1 MNAFRRLL
9 LLSSSLAL
17 LNTGALAQE
26 YFTATITHD
35 QETGAAGMTPLVT
48 STGSPRLLSY
58 GTAQFILNETA
69 TALSF
74 TATVFNLD
82 VTGLQT
88 PNDTNDNLGAA
99 HIHAGAFGASGGVVW
114 GFLGAPDNDIIGVP
128 FVATPFTDAVGGT
141 FSGTWDL
148 TEGNS
153 THTLASQLANI
164 RAGNTY
170 INFHTPQFPGGE
182 IRGQIVPDAGSTA
195 AMLGLVVIG
204 LLGMHRRIKR

>member
-17 LNTGALAQE
+17 LYTGAVAQE

-35 QETGAAGMTPLVT
+35 QETGGAGALPLLT
-48 STGSPRLLSY
+48 STGGTRPLSY
-58 GTAQFILNETA
+58 GSAQFILNEAA
-69 TALSF
+69 TELSF
-74 TATVFNLD
+74 TATIFNID
-82 VTGLQT
+82 VTGTQT
-88 PNDTNDNLGAA
+88 PNDTNDDLGAA
-99 HIHAGAFGASGGVVW
+99 HIHAAAFGASGGVVW
-114 GFLGAPDNDIIGVP
+114 GFFGAPDNDTTGVP
-128 FVATPFTDAVGGT
+128 FVATPFTNAVGGS

-148 TEGNS
+148 IEGNN
-153 THTLASQLANI
+153 TTLALQLANI

-170 INFHTPQFPGGE
+170 INFHTPQFRGGE

-204 LLGMHRRIKR
+204 LLGMHRRLKR